1 MSPEKLAPPPF
12 DWAIYA
18 DATLAGLSVLIPV
31 PFIDSLFETFFRR
44 RMPSAIARR
53 RRYPLQPSTELAIN
67 HVSTSLMDRVS
78 GCILA
83 GLNML
88 FELIL
93 RLVRKILYFLT
104 VKKSIDVL
112 TYYWQRA
119 FLLEHMMRMG
129 YLDNPQQVPQAVLAL
144 EEVLDAVGSSPLRQL
159 AAQIITSPWHILR
172 SLWQARQG
180 REDATVAETRSH
192 MARTWDSFAGY
203 LATVAERYDAHYAAL
218 MANSEEVPQSTSV

>member
-1 MSPEKLAPPPF
+1 MSPEKSVSPLF

-18 DATLAGLSVLIPV
+18 DATLAGLSVLIPI

-53 RRYPLQPSTELAIN
+53 HGYPLPPTAEHAIN

-83 GLNML
+83 GLNL
-88 FELIL
+88 IFELIL

-119 FLLEHMMRMG
+119 FLLEHMMQMG
-129 YLDNPQQVPQAVLAL
+129 YLDNPQQVPQAVLTL
-144 EEVLDAVGSSPLRQL
+144 EEVLDEVGSNPLRQL
-159 AAQIITSPWHILR
+159 AAQIITSPWRILR

-180 REDATVAETRSH
+180 REDDTVAETRSL

-203 LATVAERYDAHYAAL
+203 LATVAEHYDARYAA
-218 MANSEEVPQSTSV
+218 AVAKSEETPPTPIV

>member
-1 MSPEKLAPPPF
+1 MPPEKSPPPPF

-18 DATLAGLSVLIPV
+18 DATLAGLSVLIPF
-31 PFIDSLFETFFRR
+31 PFIDSLFETFFRQ
-44 RMPSAIARR
+44 RMAGAIARR
-53 RRYPLQPSTELAIN
+53 RGYPLPPTAESAIN
-67 HVSTSLMDRVS
+67 HVSTSWMDRVS
-78 GCILA
+78 GCIFA
-83 GLNML
+83 GLNAL

-119 FLLEHMMRMG
+119 FLLDHMLRMG
-129 YLDNPQQVPQAVLAL
+129 YLDDLQQVPYAVLTL
-144 EEVLDAVGSSPLRQL
+144 EQLLDEVGSSPLRQL
-159 AAQIITSPWHILR
+159 AGQVIASPWRILR

-180 REDATVAETRSH
+180 HEDATVAETRSR

-203 LATVAERYDAHYAAL
+203 LATVAERYDDRYAAL
-218 MANSEEVPQSTSV
+218 VAKSKALPPSTRV